1 MPKLDNRR
9 HEWFAYLRAHGAR
22 LEEAYERAGYAPDR
36 GHACRLASRPE
47 VAERITELRSDFAD
61 VVTADRPRVIEALMS
76 IGHSCTA
83 LGTPPALKEARFA
96 FLEAARLQQSIAEDL
111 ARDRELIERELNA
124 LPARDRRGRAA
135 VGRPPVLASLQADED
150 DCAGPDLS
158 RAVA

>member
-76 IGHSCTA
+76 IGHISK
-83 LGTPPALKEARFA
+83 PPA
-96 FLEAARLQQSIAEDL
+96 S
-111 ARDRELIERELNA
+111 
-124 LPARDRRGRAA
+124 
-135 VGRPPVLASLQADED
+135 
-150 DCAGPDLS
+150 S
-158 RAVA
+158 RASPRTWRGTASSSSGS